1 MTHNKYISFDQVK
14 SSSKLAWHENV
25 RLQVSM
31 ELINILRSIVRER
44 SKIKP
49 SLELVLLQSLLEDK
63 VSEGIVV
70 LMPQEVYVGSERY
83 RVDAVFGGTI
93 AFDYKS
99 SEREFDQAVEN
110 ATSKYL
116 PHLKKVEYF
125 VVTNYDS
132 WRIYRVQRDPKI
144 KLERIYEDGGSGAV
158 SVLKQII
165 TDKVEALKIP
175 PHPASI
181 EALYTVNA
189 DKLIKELREVF
200 DSIREND
207 KVRPLFEAYKKIMKQ
222 LYGEDRSDGE
232 DESVGEGFYADLF
245 VKHTLMHMM
254 VMASLAA
261 ALKLVGEPIDL
272 CSGVLLTFN
281 SNSLDIALPYL
292 NWWKIAH
299 PEMKEEY
306 KSKVENV
313 AEEVVARARLVDWEL
328 GSGEDVFRELYE
340 FLVEPETRRRIG
352 EYYTPLWI
360 VDMILKEFKLKGK
373 LVMDPFCGSGTFL
386 VRAFYRKV
394 YEEKEE
400 PENAYEELVGFDVN
414 PLAVAIAR
422 AELIIAF
429 RRVSGKNPP
438 SPPRIY
444 HTDTLAA
451 WYGGEALDLKD
462 PEYTRVVNTVISH
475 VNAKKIEQGSAF
487 ARMDPLRLLTSLSRI
502 EQLLALGIKISLS
515 SNEGFENELKDYL
528 LKNLRNLRE
537 EDLLVHVFE
546 KIVDETDF
554 VQKLS
559 TLVKKYGNGV
569 WATTIISSIMPSMAT
584 VLKPHVIITNPP
596 WVPMTRYKST
606 YIESIREKAKKI
618 LNDVLK
624 IDAKRVASVVTGSD
638 VACMSLYK
646 ALEIAQEGVG
656 FVMPRE
662 QSFYARSPMRSGV
675 LLTYAII
682 EKICGSSFEKC
693 DVKLI
698 DVDYDAFGHGNY
710 PAVVVVKKIMEKIY
724 SGEMRAG

>member
-1 MTHNKYISFDQVK
+1 MTSKYTSFDQVK

-44 SKIKP
+44 SKIKQG
-49 SLELVLLQSLLEDK
+49 LEIVLLQSLLEDK
-63 VSEGIVV
+63 VSEGIVI

-99 SEREFDQAVEN
+99 SEGEFEQAVKN
-110 ATSKYL
+110 AVSKYL

-132 WRIYRVQRDPKI
+132 WWIYRVQRDREI
-144 KLERIYEDGGSGAV
+144 KLREVYKGGRDGAV

-165 TDKVEALKIP
+165 TDKMEVLKIP

-189 DKLIKELREVF
+189 DKLIKKLREVF
-200 DSIREND
+200 DGVREND
-207 KVRPLFEAYKKIMKQ
+207 KVRPLFEAYKRIMKQ

-232 DESVGEGFYADLF
+232 DFYADLF

-429 RRVSGKNPP
+429 RRVSEKNPP

-462 PEYTRVVNTVISH
+462 PEYTGVVNTVISY

-515 SNEGFENELKDYL
+515 SNKCFENELKDYL
-528 LKNLRNLRE
+528 LRNLRE
-537 EDLLVHVFE
+537 EDLLERVF
-546 KIVDETDF
+546 KDMVSKSDF
-554 VQKLS
+554 VRKLS
-559 TLVKKYGNGV
+559 ALVKKYGNGV
-569 WATTIISSIMPSMAT
+569 WATTIVSAIMPSMAT
-584 VLKPHVIITNPP
+584 VLKPNVIITNPP
-596 WVPMTRYKST
+596 WVLMTKYRST
-606 YIESIREKAKKI
+606 YIESIREKAISI
-618 LNDVLK
+618 LKEVLLK
-624 IDAKRVASVVTGSD
+624 IDAKRAASVVTGSD
-638 VACMSLYK
+638 VACMSLHK

-662 QSFYARSPMRSGV
+662 QSFYAKSPMRSGI
-675 LLTYAII
+675 LLTYAVV
-682 EKICGSSFEKC
+682 KKTCGNSFEKC

-698 DVDYDAFGHGNY
+698 DIDYDAFEHGNY
-710 PAVVVVKKIMEKIY
+710 PAIVVVKKITEEKY
-724 SGEMRAG
+724 SGEARAG